1 MDTNSE
7 EFKYA
12 KKFWTERIA
21 NQGITNLSEAL
32 TDTNNDISVVRSEIN
47 KKLRET
53 PPPSLKIPVIKDA
66 VEYIYNNW
74 HKVMLGDQEE
84 DNVPNRA
91 KSSVSNAKFDY
102 CNGYRYNV
110 TDNINGY
117 EECMESERKKKKEKE
132 KQNIQAKYTKLC
144 DEEKQKQNEITL
156 HKKKLDGPGAHDGT
170 GGKTTITLKTQLKDI
185 QEKKTIYKEQH
196 KEVNCPQ
203 PGGGRKRKSRKRRK
217 RKTKRRRRRGGTKK
231 KPNKKKTYKLK
242 KKPPRRKPNRVYLT
256 VHELP
261 TIKESNVEKSAFK
274 KMFKSTIEKLNPNK
288 ILVKPRALVGP
299 RPQWKKDGA
308 NRPIKMPK
316 TRKGGRKRRR
326 RRTKK
331 RRRRRW

>member
-1 MDTNSE
+1 MSSKYNEPNLAEQTRITKVSTNTAENLLKAKLAVLKDRLNKRTEQIE
-7 EFKYA
+7 EKRQEIDEMIQQEKRKNQENEDCDDFYEIIEKC
-12 KKFWTERIA
+12 KKGTCVVNKNKRNCCTDDDLNQLRKQLRKEYGDEQWTRKCI
-21 NQGITNLSEAL
+21 Q
-32 TDTNNDISVVRSEIN
+32 N
-47 KKLRET
+47 KK
-53 PPPSLKIPVIKDA
+53 
-66 VEYIYNNW
+66 
-74 HKVMLGDQEE
+74 
-84 DNVPNRA
+84 
-91 KSSVSNAKFDY
+91 
-102 CNGYRYNV
+102 
-110 TDNINGY
+110 
-117 EECMESERKKKKEKE
+117 
-132 KQNIQAKYTKLC
+132 
-144 DEEKQKQNEITL
+144 
-156 HKKKLDGPGAHDGT
+156 
-170 GGKTTITLKTQLKDI
+170 GG
-185 QEKKTIYKEQH
+185 
-196 KEVNCPQ
+196 
-203 PGGGRKRKSRKRRK
+203 K

-331 RRRRRW
+331 RRRRRR